1 MNKKYEQLLAE
12 YLSGELDAEGKSKV
26 EELIATGEIDF
37 MEFRE
42 LETLYEELGA
52 IPAPKP
58 ATKGHERF
66 YKMLEEAKQA
76 KRKPWFQ
83 SITEHIKS
91 LRSVLTMPRLAYAV
105 ILMVIGGF
113 IGSQLTNDRTDIEQL
128 SLEMQ
133 TMKELMMVNM
143 LEGSSAADRL
153 KAVNISTELPS
164 VDTEAIHALLFT
176 LNNDPSVNVR
186 VQAIEA
192 LKRWGDNERVREGLV
207 RAITKQE
214 SPIVIIE
221 LADAMIELELR
232 NGAVEFER
240 LLQERELDYSVRQKL
255 QSSIAVLM

>member
-1 MNKKYEQLLAE
+1 MNEKYEKLIAE
-12 YLSGELDAEGKSKV
+12 YLSGELDAKGKERVEG
-26 EELIATGEIDF
+26 LIASGEIDF
-37 MEFRE
+37 IEFRE
-42 LETLYEELGA
+42 LENMYEDLGS

-58 ATKGHERF
+58 DKRSHDRF
-66 YKMLEEAKQA
+66 YAMLKDAKSSSGRSWTQILNDQLV
-76 KRKPWFQ
+76 K
-83 SITEHIKS
+83 
-91 LRSVLTMPRLAYAV
+91 LRAEFTMPRFAYAV
-105 ILMVIGGF
+105 LLMVIGGF
-113 IGSQLTNDRTDIEQL
+113 IGSQLNNDRSDIEQL

-133 TMKELMMVNM
+133 TMKEIMMVNM

-164 VDTEAIHALLFT
+164 ADTEAIHALLFT

-192 LKRWGDNERVREGLV
+192 LKRWGENERVREGLV
-207 RAITKQE
+207 QAIAKQE

-232 NGAVEFER
+232 NGAAEFEQ
-240 LLQERELDYSVRQKL
+240 LLQERELDYSVQQKL

>member
-1 MNKKYEQLLAE
+1 MNEKYEQLIAD
-12 YLSGELDAEGKSKV
+12 YLSGELDVEGKSKV

-42 LETLYEELGA
+42 LEAMYEDLGS
-52 IPAPKP
+52 ISIPKP
-58 ATKGHERF
+58 DTKGHARF

-76 KRKPWFQ
+76 KRRTWFQ
-83 SITEHIKS
+83 FITELIQN
-91 LRSVLTMPRLAYAV
+91 LRSEFTMPRLAYAV
-105 ILMVIGGF
+105 ILMMIGGF
-113 IGSQLTNDRTDIEQL
+113 IGSQINNDRSDIEQL
-128 SLEMQ
+128 SMEMQ
-133 TMKELMMVNM
+133 TMKEMMMVNM

-153 KAVNISTELPS
+153 KAVNISSELPS
-164 VDTEAIHALLFT
+164 ADAEAIHALLFT

-192 LKRWGDNERVREGLV
+192 LKRWGENERVREGLV
-207 RAITKQE
+207 QAITKQE

-240 LLQERELDYSVRQKL
+240 LLQERELDYSVQQKL